1 MQLAPLKFW
10 FIFTQQKLTV
20 MLTSI
25 KGYYDKGK
33 VVLSEPPPIEEK
45 TDEIITFLTEKLKNV
60 EMLKKLFKNRF

>member
-1 MQLAPLKFW
+1 
-10 FIFTQQKLTV
+10 